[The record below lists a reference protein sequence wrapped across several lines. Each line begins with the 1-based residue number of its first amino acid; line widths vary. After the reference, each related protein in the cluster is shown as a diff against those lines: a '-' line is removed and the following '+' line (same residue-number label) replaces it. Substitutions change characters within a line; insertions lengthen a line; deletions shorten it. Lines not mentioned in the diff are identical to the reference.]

1 MHQNNFIHPS
11 RGLRMR
17 RRGKLPHW
25 EVEDSTYFVTFR
37 LRDSLPREVAITLAR
52 QREAAMRQVK
62 TAAQRAE
69 VERMFGER
77 LDRYLDVGCG
87 SAILTEHG
95 AIVVDALK
103 HFDGNRYELDAWCV
117 MPNHVHV
124 LIYVPGQAELD
135 RILHSW
141 KSFTAHRIG
150 LGVIW
155 QREYFDRIVRG
166 VEELERTRDYIH
178 ANPLRAGLK
187 DWPFVA

>member
-1 MHQNNFIHPS
+1 MVRDAESRTMRLIHIDCRRSASKHQ
-11 RGLRMR
+11 
-17 RRGKLPHW
+17 
-25 EVEDSTYFVTFR
+25 
-37 LRDSLPREVAITLAR
+37 
-52 QREAAMRQVK
+52 
-62 TAAQRAE
+62 
-69 VERMFGER
+69 
-77 LDRYLDVGCG
+77 
-87 SAILTEHG
+87 
-95 AIVVDALK
+95 
-103 HFDGNRYELDAWCV
+103 YELDAWCV

-187 DWPFVA
+187 DW